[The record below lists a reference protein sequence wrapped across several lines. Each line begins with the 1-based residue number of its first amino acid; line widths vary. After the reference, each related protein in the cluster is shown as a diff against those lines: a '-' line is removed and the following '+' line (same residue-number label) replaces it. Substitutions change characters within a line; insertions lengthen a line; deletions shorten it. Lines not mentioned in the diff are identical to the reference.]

1 MAVSK
6 NYISEAKK
14 IINSELNLQKHCN
27 WLNSRNLLFIALRYY
42 ILITTQLNEYTTLSI
57 LIETPCVWSWDNALH
72 QTIKIY
78 KIVLYFSLMCLYTK
92 DLVEVLNEPIQSK
105 SASLTTKK
113 KEAIMDT
120 IIKATIKKQVLTQ
133 RPQLNSIYLYQT
145 PSEMEVFFT
154 FDTSSFS

>member
-1 MAVSK
+1 
-6 NYISEAKK
+6 
-14 IINSELNLQKHCN
+14 
-27 WLNSRNLLFIALRYY
+27 
-42 ILITTQLNEYTTLSI
+42 
-57 LIETPCVWSWDNALH
+57 
-72 QTIKIY
+72 
-78 KIVLYFSLMCLYTK
+78 MCLYTK

-120 IIKATIKKQVLTQ
+120 INKATIKKQVLTQ